1 MLVRRASTYCN
12 PLLAHSLL
20 PLIGQGNNLPFA
32 HRRKVFFLFIKG
44 KLPFDSLTIWFNSFP
59 MLVHAFI
66 IHYAFCEKRRKD
78 IFWRPTTHD
87 TATKI
92 AHQKFGTYIIAWTV
106 LKFLKTSRVPPG
118 LKRWKP
124 AFQQIVL
131 PPSYHRGFYH
141 PPPPALSFEKLK
153 VPSFQIPDP
162 CSKPIW
168 PMLNES

>member
-66 IHYAFCEKRRKD
+66 IHYAFCEKRGKD

-92 AHQKFGTYIIAWTV
+92 THQKFGTYIIAWTV
-106 LKFLKTSRVPPG
+106 WSSWRPQKFPQVWKGESRHFNRLSFLLPTIED
-118 LKRWKP
+118 
-124 AFQQIVL
+124 FTTL
-131 PPSYHRGFYH
+131 PPPRPFVWKIEGSLL
-141 PPPPALSFEKLK
+141 PNP
-153 VPSFQIPDP
+153 
-162 CSKPIW
+162 W
-168 PMLNES
+168 PL